1 MQILKT
7 IAITSG
13 YAGHDPQGGTRWKL
27 LSKFVSFLS
36 LQKYISNFF
45 SVLEKENKKVK
56 LEDVKKMVKEK
67 MMMLL
72 LLLLLFYLQKK
83 RKN

>member
-1 MQILKT
+1 MK
-7 IAITSG
+7 
-13 YAGHDPQGGTRWKL
+13 DF
-27 LSKFVSFLS
+27 KFISFLS
-36 LQKYISNFF
+36 LQKYVRNFF

-72 LLLLLFYLQKK
+72 LLLFYLQKK

>member
-1 MQILKT
+1 
-7 IAITSG
+7 
-13 YAGHDPQGGTRWKL
+13 
-27 LSKFVSFLS
+27 LS
-36 LQKYISNFF
+36 LQKEVRCFF

-56 LEDVKKMVKEK
+56 LENVKKMVKEK

-72 LLLLLFYLQKK
+72 FYLQTK

>member
-1 MQILKT
+1 M
-7 IAITSG
+7 
-13 YAGHDPQGGTRWKL
+13 
-27 LSKFVSFLS
+27 S
-36 LQKYISNFF
+36 LQKYVKNFF

-67 MMMLL
+67 MM

-83 RKN
+83 KKLNKEENIGFEVEFYTKN